1 MIAYKIFV
9 AVWSLISQAELPMD
23 YVFNEAISNLSES
36 DSSSDENDPKG
47 GDRAPD
53 HGPTPHDDSFPLWWY
68 LQQGLRKQITFVFS
82 IRWVGPWGIY
92 AAD

>member
-1 MIAYKIFV
+1 MELMNSFRETKMIAYKIFV
-9 AVWSLISQAELPMD
+9 SVRSLIGQAELPMD

-53 HGPTPHDDSFPLWWY
+53 HGPTPHDDSFPLW
-68 LQQGLRKQITFVFS
+68 
-82 IRWVGPWGIY
+82 
-92 AAD
+92 